1 MYNSCSTKSLRP
13 QTSSNINEP
22 LDFFLTN
29 ELIDE
34 IVREINNFEIK
45 KLKFALLA
53 LTRMHL
59 GDCFFFFVLVLR
71 GMNYISITL
80 CKINKIESVYL

>member
-45 KLKFALLA
+45 KKKFAIIKMKRMLL
-53 LTRMHL
+53 
-59 GDCFFFFVLVLR
+59 GVCFFFFC
-71 GMNYISITL
+71 ISIKRDEL
-80 CKINKIESVYL
+80 YQHHIV